1 MRVPWVPWLLLV
13 GSLAVGCGSEDADS
27 SSATPT
33 ALPSESK
40 SQPLASDAPHTL
52 SPEERAQRQAER
64 RAKRAAEVAERCD
77 PLLSQVTLTFEVTTE
92 PTDRG
97 TEIGLR
103 MTLDNRSESLL
114 SGDTGGEMRVAPGP
128 RHHGIAWGGSS
139 ADTFVQ
145 GPGTV
150 SARDVWHERQPP
162 GWRPIGEQV
171 TSFSFYAYTYA
182 PGPGTV
188 VCHIPATIIAPRG
201 LVDGHRSGRWTQQ
214 PS

>member
-13 GSLAVGCGSEDADS
+13 GALAVGCGSEDADP
-27 SSATPT
+27 SSATPS
-33 ALPSESK
+33 ALPSESE
-40 SQPLASDAPHTL
+40 SRPLASDPPHTL

-64 RAKRAAEVAERCD
+64 RAKRAAKVAERCD
-77 PLLSQVTLTFEVTTE
+77 PLLSQVILTFEVTTE

-97 TEIGLR
+97 AEIGLR
-103 MTLDNRSESLL
+103 MTLDNRSESRL

-214 PS
+214 PT

>member
-1 MRVPWVPWLLLV
+1 
-13 GSLAVGCGSEDADS
+13 
-27 SSATPT
+27 
-33 ALPSESK
+33 
-40 SQPLASDAPHTL
+40 
-52 SPEERAQRQAER
+52 
-64 RAKRAAEVAERCD
+64 
-77 PLLSQVTLTFEVTTE
+77 
-92 PTDRG
+92 
-97 TEIGLR
+97 
-103 MTLDNRSESLL
+103 
-114 SGDTGGEMRVAPGP
+114 MRVAPGS

-182 PGPGTV
+182 PGPGTF